1 MRLVFM
7 GTPDFAVATL
17 KALEQ
22 AGHEIACVYSQPPR
36 PAGRGMAERPSPVH
50 AHAVARGLEVRTP
63 LSLKDPIEQSRF
75 ASLGADAAVVVAY
88 GLLLPKPILDAPR
101 LGCFNVHASLLPR
114 WRGAA
119 PIQRAIMAGDA
130 ETGVSIM
137 RMDEG
142 LDTGPV
148 CRVGRIAI
156 TPSTTAQSLHDALAD
171 LGARLM
177 VETLAAPA
185 VACTP
190 QPSGGVIYARKID
203 KAEAHIDFTQSA
215 EAVRNHIHGLSPF
228 PGAWFMRDDI
238 RVKALLC
245 EVTDGTG
252 PPGIF
257 LDDRLEIACGSGAIR
272 LLRLQREGKA
282 AMTADEFLRGWP
294 VPKGAEAR

>member
-7 GTPDFAVATL
+7 GTPDFAAATL
-17 KALEQ
+17 RALEQ
-22 AGHEIACVYSQPPR
+22 AGHDIACVYSQPPR

-50 AHAVARGLEVRTP
+50 AHAAARGIEVRNP
-63 LSLKDPIEQSRF
+63 FSLKDPAEQAHF
-75 ASLGADAAVVVAY
+75 AGLNADAAVVVAY

-119 PIQRAIMAGDA
+119 PIQRAIMAGDR

-148 CRVGRIAI
+148 CKMDRIPI
-156 TPSTTAQSLHDALAD
+156 TPLTTAQSLHDELAE

-177 VETLAAPA
+177 VETLASPA
-185 VACTP
+185 IACTA
-190 QPSGGVIYARKID
+190 QPAEGVTYARKID
-203 KAEAHIDFTQSA
+203 KAEAHIDFANSA
-215 EAVRNHIHGLSPF
+215 ETVRNHVHGLSPF
-228 PGAWFMRDDI
+228 PGAWFMLDGL

-245 EVTDGTG
+245 EVTDAAG
-252 PPGIF
+252 PPGVF
-257 LDDRLEIACGSGAIR
+257 LDGRLEIGCRTGAIR
-272 LLRLQREGKA
+272 LLKLQREGKA
-282 AMTADEFLRGWP
+282 AMTADEFLRGSP
-294 VPKGAEAR
+294 VPRGAEAR